1 MQGISHKG
9 KSFVLIKTKGDGNCL
24 FYSLVA
30 SNKVNMTDASIIPT
44 YIYAKIVIWAF

>member
-30 SNKVNMTDASIIPT
+30 SNKVTDASIIPT
-44 YIYAKIVIWAF
+44 YIYAKIAIWAF